1 MSAASIDGG
10 LLAPPPESWRAIH
23 GQPNISGAAAATTTF
38 DSRNT
43 AGRLHFDASQN
54 QELRLASIVAARN
67 PFLEAGKPLLRALA
81 DMPDQLDENGMLG
94 WRKVLEEEIHTFGH
108 LCDQANLRRDHML
121 GIRYALCTALDEAAS
136 IKPWAGGEGHDTG
149 PWSSHA
155 LLQTFHQE
163 GDGGQKVF
171 LLIGRL
177 AASPKQHL
185 QALEVMHHILGLGFE
200 GHYRTQ
206 ADGRRMLETVRHHL
220 YTLLA
225 EGREAVP
232 RELSP
237 HASGV
242 AAGKFRLIRSVP
254 VWVTAAV
261 LGLVVLA
268 LFTWF
273 KYELVH
279 QRQAVEAGIRAIGA
293 QVPKANKLRLKEL
306 LSQEIAAGRVSVD
319 EDDQQSR
326 VLFRGDDM
334 FLPGRAEVNPRSTA
348 VLDKV
353 AGGINEVTGSV
364 DIVGHTDNLPIATP
378 EFPNNKALSE
388 KRAEAVAR
396 MLRARGVD
404 AGRLTTSGAGD
415 TQALADNHNA
425 AGRARNR
432 RVEIV
437 VRAN

>member
-1 MSAASIDGG
+1 MNAAALGDGAAVHDHWNPVTTPSSAANAS
-10 LLAPPPESWRAIH
+10 RAFAE
-23 GQPNISGAAAATTTF
+23 Q
-38 DSRNT
+38 DSRD
-43 AGRLHFDASQN
+43 APAHLHLDASQN
-54 QELRLASIVAARN
+54 LEQRLSEILAARN
-67 PFLEAGKPLLRALA
+67 PFLEASKPLLRALA

-94 WRKVLEEEIHTFGH
+94 WRNVLEQEIQTFGH

-136 IKPWAGGEGHDTG
+136 IKPWAGGEGHATG

-177 AASPKQHL
+177 AANPRQHL

-225 EGREAVP
+225 EHREAVP

-237 HASGV
+237 HAAGAV
-242 AAGKFRLIRSVP
+242 AGQFRLIRSVP

-261 LGLVVLA
+261 LGLLLLG

-273 KYELVH
+273 KYMLGH
-279 QRQAVEAGIRAIGA
+279 QREALVAGIRAIGA
-293 QVPKANKLRLKEL
+293 QVPPASRLRLKEL
-306 LSQEIAAGRVSVD
+306 LAQEIAAGRVSVD
-319 EDDQQSR
+319 EDEQQSR

-334 FLPGRAEVNPRSTA
+334 FLPGRPEVNPRSTTA
-348 VLDKV
+348 LDKV
-353 AGGINEVTGSV
+353 AGGINEVTGPV
-364 DIVGHTDNLPIATP
+364 AIIGHTDNLPIATP
-378 EFPNNKALSE
+378 AFPNNKALSE
-388 KRAEAVAR
+388 KRAETVASL
-396 MLRARGVD
+396 LRARGVD
-404 AGRLTTSGAGD
+404 PGRLSTSGAGD
-415 TQALADNHNA
+415 TQPLADNHTA

-437 VRAN
+437 VRAH